1 MNSRASS
8 PIVSLLLA
16 SLLALSLTAG
26 NAHAQETL
34 RPEISKPLV
43 AAQDLIK
50 AKKYREAL
58 AKIRDADAVA
68 GKTPHETLTIERMRL
83 AAANEAGDA
92 DSAAKAVNALLASG
106 KLSASEKHNFIQA
119 VAVAYYRN
127 KNYAQAIDW
136 AQRYFKEGGRDGQ
149 MRTLQVQ
156 SYYLN
161 GDYANA
167 ARQLS
172 ADIAAEEK
180 AGGRPGVDSLQMLA
194 SCYLQL
200 NDMTGY
206 VTALEKLVTW
216 HPKPEY
222 WADLLHRLQRKS
234 GFADRL
240 ALDLARLKFVSD
252 NLGGTGDYMEM
263 AQLALQAGYP
273 AEARKI
279 VDAGYAKNLLGTG
292 PAAEVNRHKR
302 LRDLVNK
309 QLAED
314 QKNLAQ
320 GERQANAAKD
330 GTGLVNIG
338 YNLVLNGQF
347 DKGLGMM
354 EQGLAKGG
362 LKRPED
368 AKLHLGHAYLLAGQ
382 KDKAVQTLQTV
393 QGTDGTADLARLW
406 ILQAQ
411 R

>member
-1 MNSRASS
+1 MKPRRSL
-8 PIVSLLLA
+8 ISLLLA
-16 SLLALSLTAG
+16 SLLALSVSAG
-26 NAHAQETL
+26 NALAQESL

-58 AKIRDADAVA
+58 AKIRDADAV
-68 GKTPHETLTIERMRL
+68 GSKTAHETLTIERMRL
-83 AAANEAGDA
+83 AAANELGDA
-92 DSAAKAVNALLASG
+92 DSAAKAVDALLASG
-106 KLSASEKHNFIQA
+106 KLSASEQHNYTQA
-119 VAVAYYRN
+119 VAVLHYRG
-127 KNYAQAIDW
+127 KDYGKAIQW
-136 AQRYFKEGGRDGQ
+136 AQRYFKDGGKDSQ
-149 MRTLQVQ
+149 MRTLLAQ
-156 SYYLN
+156 SHYLN

-167 ARQLS
+167 AKLIS

-180 AGGRPGVDSLQMLA
+180 AGGKPAVDTLQMLA
-194 SCYLQL
+194 SCYLQQ

-206 VTALEKLVTW
+206 VSALEKLVTW
-216 HPKPEY
+216 HPKSEY

-240 ALDLARLKFVSD
+240 ALDVSRLKFASD
-252 NLGGTGDYMEM
+252 NLGGAGDYMEM

-273 AEARKI
+273 AEAKKI
-279 VDAGYAKNLLGTG
+279 VDAGYAKNLLGAG

-368 AKLHLGHAYLLAGQ
+368 AKLHLGHAYLLAGR